1 MLSHVLRRILALPAL
16 GLLVFVICL
25 FPLARLIWDGL
36 TNGLGANPIE
46 VAVRG
51 TGTWTLSF
59 LLITLAVTP
68 ATRVPGANRVGT
80 LRRMLGL
87 FAFFYACLHA
97 ATYVGVDQFFAWQ
110 DIVADVIKRP
120 FITIG
125 VASFMGLLPL
135 AVTSTNAMI
144 RRLGG
149 RRWKLLHRLVYPI
162 AIAGVV
168 HYFWLV
174 KADVRQPVIYG
185 GLLAA
190 LLGIRLWTALGRTST
205 LRNHSPAV
213 TGNREALHAAGS

>member
-1 MLSHVLRRILALPAL
+1 MLGHALRRILALPAL
-16 GLLVFVICL
+16 GPLVFVICL
-25 FPLARLIWDGL
+25 FPLARLIWGGL
-36 TNGLGANPIE
+36 SNGLGANPIE
-46 VAVRG
+46 AVVRG

-68 ATRVPGANRVGT
+68 ATRVPGANRVGKF
-80 LRRMLGL
+80 RRMLGL
-87 FAFFYACLHA
+87 FAFFYACLHT
-97 ATYVGVDQFFAWQ
+97 ATYVGVDQFFAWR

-125 VASFMGLLPL
+125 VLSFVGLLPL

-174 KADVRQPVIYG
+174 KADVRQPVIFG
-185 GLLAA
+185 GVLAA
-190 LLGIRLWTALGRTST
+190 LLGIRLWTAFGRTSP
-205 LRNHSPAV
+205 LRDLSPAV

>member
-1 MLSHVLRRILALPAL
+1 MFVHALKRILALPAL
-16 GLLVFVICL
+16 GPALFVLCL
-25 FPLARLIWDGL
+25 SPLARLIWVGVTD
-36 TNGLGANPIE
+36 GLGANPIE
-46 VAVRG
+46 AVVRA
-51 TGTWTLSF
+51 TGTWTLSV

-68 ATRVPGANRVGT
+68 ATRVPGANRLGQF
-80 LRRMLGL
+80 RRMFGL

-97 ATYVGVDQFFAWQ
+97 ATYVGVDQFFSWR
-110 DIVADVIKRP
+110 DIVADVTKRP

-125 VASFMGLLPL
+125 VASFAALLPL

-149 RRWKLLHRLVYPI
+149 RRWKMLHRLVYPI

-174 KADVRQPVIYG
+174 KADIRRPLIYG

-190 LLGIRLWTALGRTST
+190 LLGIRLWTAWARTT
-205 LRNHSPAV
+205 AWRERSPALP
-213 TGNREALHAAGS
+213 GKREALHAAGS